1 MIMKYHEPVL
11 LKQCIEG
18 LNIKP
23 DGIYVDLTFGGG
35 GHSKEILK
43 KISKGRLLAFDQDED
58 ASRNILEDPRF
69 LLINNNY
76 KFLKNFLKFHK
87 ALPVDGIL
95 ADLGISSHQIDDA
108 GRGFSIRYDEA
119 FIDLRMDNRN
129 KLSGSDILNNYEE
142 NLLISVF
149 RNYGELD
156 NARRIAEQIVSYRRN
171 KKIEKV
177 IDLKIALGSL
187 AQKGAENKFFAK
199 VFQALRIE
207 VNDELGSLKEA
218 LLQTTEVL
226 KPGGRLVIISYH
238 SLEDRLVKNFMRS
251 GNFEGIIEKDMLFGD
266 FKVPFKLINKKP
278 IVPDEK
284 EIQENNRSRS
294 AKLRIAEKIING

>member
-1 MIMKYHEPVL
+1 MKYHEPVL

-58 ASRNILEDPRF
+58 ASKNILEDQRF

>member
-1 MIMKYHEPVL
+1 MKYHEPVL

>member
-1 MIMKYHEPVL
+1 MKMIYHEPVL
-11 LKQCIEG
+11 LKECLDG

-43 KISKGRLLAFDQDED
+43 SLNKGRLLAFDQDDD
-58 ASRNILEDPRF
+58 ANENKFDDKRF

-76 KFLKNFLKFHK
+76 KFLKNFLKYHK
-87 ALPVDGIL
+87 AFPVDGIL

-108 GRGFSIRYDEA
+108 SRGFSIRFDESV
-119 FIDLRMDNRN
+119 IDLRMDYRN
-129 KLSGSDILNNYEE
+129 KLSAQDILNEYDEKQ
-142 NLLISVF
+142 LISVF

-156 NARRIAEQIVSYRRN
+156 NARRISEQIISFRGQ

-177 IDLKIALGSL
+177 IDLKDAVKSL
-187 AQKGAENKFFAK
+187 AQKGSENKFFAK
-199 VFQALRIE
+199 IFQALRIE
-207 VNDELGSLKEA
+207 VNDELSSLREA

-226 KPGGRLVIISYH
+226 KPGGRLVVISYH

-251 GNFEGIIEKDMLFGD
+251 GNFEGTIEKDMLYGD

-278 IVPDEK
+278 IVPNDI
-284 EIQENNRSRS
+284 EIQENSRSRS
-294 AKLRIAEKIING
+294 AKLRIAEKNN